1 MDTSVGILR
10 GSYPFWA
17 RISFSPAKDLANVL
31 DDELFIF
38 LLTRSAIIDL
48 LFAAATFVG
57 VFNMCQVLLV
67 SAVHVADLTRILV
80 L

>member
-1 MDTSVGILR
+1 M
-10 GSYPFWA
+10 
-17 RISFSPAKDLANVL
+17 L